1 MTFLQAVVE
10 YDFLQK
16 ALLTSAMVGII
27 CGVIG
32 CFIIL
37 RGMALMG
44 DAISHAVLPG
54 VALSYMLGINLLIG
68 AVLSGLLTAIAIG
81 YVSQHSRIKH
91 DVSIG
96 VMFTAAFALGIILI
110 TLQKSSTDL
119 YHILFGNVL
128 AVRPEEMWITL
139 SIGTL
144 VLASTY
150 LFYKELVVST
160 FDATM
165 AAAYGLPVK
174 LIHYFLMTLLTLATV
189 ASLQTVGIVLVVA
202 MLITPAATAY
212 LLTNRLSVMICWA
225 AGLGLVSAFSGIY
238 LSFTY
243 NLASG
248 ATIVMTSTLL
258 FLAALF
264 LSPSQGLIWRALQ
277 ARRRRHRAP
286 CAVGAVNTP
295 DNSMIKHEVTP

>member
-1 MTFLQAVVE
+1 MTFIQAVVE

-27 CGVIG
+27 SGVIG

-37 RGMALMG
+37 RGLALMG

-54 VALSYMLGINLLIG
+54 VALSFMLGINLLIG

-81 YVSQHSRIKH
+81 YVSQRSRIKH
-91 DVSIG
+91 DVAIG

-128 AVRPEEMWITL
+128 AVRPEEMGITL
-139 SIGTL
+139 IIGAL

-150 LFYKELVVST
+150 LFYKELLVST

-174 LIHYFLMTLLTLATV
+174 LIHYFLMTLLTLVTV
-189 ASLQTVGIVLVVA
+189 ASLQTVGIILVVS
-202 MLITPAATAY
+202 MLITPAATAH
-212 LLTNRLSVMICWA
+212 LLTNRLSLMIFWA

-258 FLAALF
+258 FVIALL

-277 ARRRRHRAP
+277 VRRRRHQSLCTADSITDPGNVMNKR
-286 CAVGAVNTP
+286 
-295 DNSMIKHEVTP
+295 EVSP